1 MVTTLQHDA
10 GVLVYKMNNSAPV
23 FLFLKRREG
32 WLDIT
37 KGHIEGGEDKAKA
50 ALREAL
56 EESGL
61 DLADSIDRYFK
72 CSTVYDIDIGGGKK
86 EKKELTVFIAEAS
99 STAKVTVSN
108 EHTGYAWMN
117 YRDALDAIKSGW
129 QLSILPC
136 AYEYIMRKS
145 RMSELNAEYSSL
157 PDRMSPWNLS
167 RVFVPGEGPLNAKV
181 MFVGQAPGAQEDAE
195 RRPFIGRS
203 GQLLSALISSS
214 GLRREDTYITSVVQF
229 FPPKN
234 RIPTDNEIAACR
246 SFLYRQIDIIRP
258 RLVVLLGAVAAKE
271 ILGIKSISSVHG
283 TMLEKDGVSYFLSL
297 HPAAAV
303 RIKSNMPKIE
313 EDFKKL
319 GKQISSMGLQGA

>member
-10 GVLVYKMNNSAPV
+10 GMLVYKMNKSVPV

-37 KGHIEGGEDKAKA
+37 KGHIKDGEGKAEA

-61 DLADSIDRYFK
+61 NLAGSIDRYFR
-72 CSTVYDIDIGGGKK
+72 CSTVYEIDAGKGKK
-86 EKKELTVFIAEAS
+86 EEKELTVFIAEVGSA
-99 STAKVTVSN
+99 AKVIISN
-108 EHTGYAWMN
+108 EHTGYAWMS

-129 QLSILPC
+129 QIGVLQC
-136 AYEYIMRKS
+136 AYEYIMRKA

-157 PDRMSPWNLS
+157 PSSISPWNLS

-203 GQLLSALISSS
+203 GQLLSALIRSS
-214 GLRREDTYITSVVQF
+214 GLKREDTYITSVVQF

-234 RIPTDNEIAACR
+234 RIPTDKEISACR
-246 SFLYRQIDIIRP
+246 SFLHRQIDIIKP

-271 ILGIKSISSVHG
+271 VLGIKSISSVHG

-313 EDFKKL
+313 EDFRNL
-319 GKQISSMGLQGA
+319 GKRISSMGLQDA

>member
-1 MVTTLQHDA
+1 MQHDA
-10 GVLVYKMNNSAPV
+10 GILIYRMVNSSPV

-37 KGHIEGGEDKAKA
+37 KGHIEEGEDKAEA

-61 DLADSIDRYFK
+61 DLGNSIDRYFR
-72 CSTVYDIDIGGGKK
+72 CSTAYTIDLGRGKR

-99 STAKVTVSN
+99 SGAKVTVSD
-108 EHTGYAWMN
+108 EHTGYAWMK
-117 YRDALDAIKSGW
+117 YRDALGEIKSGW

-136 AYEYIMRKS
+136 AYNYIMRKAS
-145 RMSELNAEYSSL
+145 MSKLNAEYSSL
-157 PDRMSPWNLS
+157 PSSIRTWNLS
-167 RVFVPGEGPLNAKV
+167 RVFVPGEGPLNAQV

-203 GQLLSALISSS
+203 GQLLSALIRSS
-214 GLRREDTYITSVVQF
+214 GLKREDTYITSVVQF

-234 RIPTDNEIAACR
+234 RIPTDKEISACR
-246 SFLYRQIDIIRP
+246 SFLYRQIDIIKP
-258 RLVVLLGAVAAKE
+258 KLVVLLGAVAAKE
-271 ILGIKSISSVHG
+271 VLGIKSISSVHG
-283 TMLEKDGVSYFLSL
+283 TLLERDGVSYFLSL

-313 EDFKKL
+313 KDFRNL
-319 GKQISSMGLQGA
+319 GKRISGMGLQGT